1 MITSPPFPPSPP
13 SGPPKGTNFSRR
25 KVIAPSPPLPAFTL
39 ISVKSNINVMVHQ
52 ISNLFYVRWRRPI
65 LIIRFLAA
73 QQALNKEQKIDKDV
87 LAESNKIK
95 LSKGNAGY

>member
-1 MITSPPFPPSPP
+1 
-13 SGPPKGTNFSRR
+13 
-25 KVIAPSPPLPAFTL
+25 
-39 ISVKSNINVMVHQ
+39 MVHQ

>member
-1 MITSPPFPPSPP
+1 
-13 SGPPKGTNFSRR
+13 
-25 KVIAPSPPLPAFTL
+25 
-39 ISVKSNINVMVHQ
+39 
-52 ISNLFYVRWRRPI
+52 
-65 LIIRFLAA
+65 LAA